1 MIDLTWTP
9 SHQYNKLPGLVA
21 NDWAAFCGLDTTS
34 TEISVVESIFKL
46 QDSAP
51 SAVVKNL
58 RTSLIDS
65 LA

>member
-1 MIDLTWTP
+1 MPLHTHTHPHPHWF
-9 SHQYNKLPGLVA
+9 LGLVA

>member
-1 MIDLTWTP
+1 M
-9 SHQYNKLPGLVA
+9 A